1 MFSDWHS
8 NVAFHTGGVQAT
20 CAINSS
26 PYFQNLL
33 SSTLALRVSFK
44 TKQPPQSCLL
54 CIQPKSQ
61 KSTLTLS
68 LHHCRP
74 CLQWCAPNTNG
85 PSCRR
90 GRTGVNKVDNFD
102 YGVVQQN
109 TWNTMGIRWWS
120 YDDQETRITGL
131 LQMNSPLSNIAG
143 YVSDVHRRFWCMF
156 LTFIAGSQSWESEKY
171 SWCKKAAFASSTFHN
186 HKFSN
191 EFINSPTKP

>member
-74 CLQWCAPNTNG
+74 CLQWCSVLPIPMVQVAEGEEWASTRSTTLTMEWFSKIHEIQGAPNDD
-85 PSCRR
+85 P
-90 GRTGVNKVDNFD
+90 
-102 YGVVQQN
+102 
-109 TWNTMGIRWWS
+109 MMIRKQGSLACFRW
-120 YDDQETRITGL
+120 TLHCPTL
-131 LQMNSPLSNIAG
+131 LAMFLMFIG
-143 YVSDVHRRFWCMF
+143 VSDVCF
-156 LTFIAGSQSWESEKY
+156 
-171 SWCKKAAFASSTFHN
+171 
-186 HKFSN
+186 
-191 EFINSPTKP
+191 